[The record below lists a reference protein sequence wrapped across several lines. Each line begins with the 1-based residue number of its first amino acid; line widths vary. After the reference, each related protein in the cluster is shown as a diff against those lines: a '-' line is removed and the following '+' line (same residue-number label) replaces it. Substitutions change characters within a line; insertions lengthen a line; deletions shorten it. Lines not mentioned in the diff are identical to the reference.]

1 MGKII
6 AEVAYAASVIVY
18 YRNTGCIML
27 ESSSDEE
34 LHIAC
39 RKMYVFW
46 GCVHCLYDSFCLLY
60 FLLER
65 KELSTLLNCR
75 ERGIMCRIEFKA

>member
-6 AEVAYAASVIVY
+6 AEIDYAASVIVY
-18 YRNTGCIML
+18 YRDTGCIML

-39 RKMYVFW
+39 RKRYVFL
-46 GCVHCLYDSFCLLY
+46 GCVCIVSMIHFVYYTSL
-60 FLLER
+60 
-65 KELSTLLNCR
+65 
-75 ERGIMCRIEFKA
+75 